1 MTINQIRIAAAL
13 LVLPL
18 VLPLAACGGPRG
30 APVEPAD
37 TAALDGVWAVAFTL
51 ESPLLP
57 GRMPPQRAL
66 QGELAL
72 LRNPTLT
79 DGALA
84 GRPTHSGSFATRF
97 RPFGFELIGGRDVPA
112 LEARLTDSDSVEIA
126 LQPRA
131 PAGIHMRGVLAG
143 DSVVGTWLYDHDRG
157 GIASGRFVMRR
168 RQGGGLDR

>member
-13 LVLPL
+13 LL
-18 VLPLAACGGPRG
+18 LPLAACGGPRG

-57 GRMPPQRAL
+57 GRMPPQTSL
-66 QGELAL
+66 QGEMAL
-72 LRNPTLT
+72 LRNASLT
-79 DGALA
+79 NGTLA

-97 RPFGFELIGGRDVPA
+97 RPFGFELYGGRDVPA
-112 LEARLTDSDSVEIA
+112 LEARLTAGDSVEIA
-126 LQPRA
+126 LQPGA
-131 PAGIHMRGVLAG
+131 AAGVRMRGVLAG
-143 DSVVGTWLYDHDRG
+143 DSVAGTWLYDHDRG

-168 RQGGGLDR
+168 RQGGGSDR